1 MSMKPRLSPC
11 SRPRRMGV
19 DSQPVGSGSAGSR
32 LDQGLQERRPLLADP
47 LPLFG
52 FFSRLPVGSAA
63 VEDVAAAFHLV
74 PLVGWLSG
82 GLGSLLLWVA
92 WSFLPAEA
100 LAAVVLAFFV
110 GLTGLNQTD
119 GLLDLGDGLMV
130 HGAADTRRQVM
141 RDHVVG
147 AGGVG
152 LGLFTYLVS
161 FACLTGVLRL
171 APRLGAERGV
181 SAVYVMA
188 GVVILSEV
196 GARLPYLIL
205 ARWGRPSHSG
215 LGEMFMRGFSS
226 RHLAVGVVCALPL
239 MGLVVVLGWLPVALG
254 LGAAAGT
261 AAALLRVAHRHLD
274 GVGGDV
280 FGASQELARATI
292 LLAAVGALGVVVS
305 WVVGPPTAACCS
317 APRPMCFRRTSF
329 LTCSCLHRW
338 WKILNSS
345 CLRERWITSLPPRR
359 SLFCEDLLRR
369 VVAGS
374 PCASLWT

>member
-1 MSMKPRLSPC
+1 M
-11 SRPRRMGV
+11 
-19 DSQPVGSGSAGSR
+19 
-32 LDQGLQERRPLLADP
+32 
-47 LPLFG
+47 
-52 FFSRLPVGSAA
+52 
-63 VEDVAAAFHLV
+63 
-74 PLVGWLSG
+74 
-82 GLGSLLLWVA
+82 
-92 WSFLPAEA
+92 
-100 LAAVVLAFFV
+100 
-110 GLTGLNQTD
+110 
-119 GLLDLGDGLMV
+119 
-130 HGAADTRRQVM
+130 
-141 RDHVVG
+141 
-147 AGGVG
+147 
-152 LGLFTYLVS
+152 GLFTYLVS

-305 WVVGPPTAACCS
+305 
-317 APRPMCFRRTSF
+317 
-329 LTCSCLHRW
+329 
-338 WKILNSS
+338 
-345 CLRERWITSLPPRR
+345 
-359 SLFCEDLLRR
+359 
-369 VVAGS
+369 
-374 PCASLWT
+374 

>member
-1 MSMKPRLSPC
+1 MKPRLSPC
-11 SRPRRMGV
+11 SSPRRMGV
-19 DSQPVGSGSAGSR
+19 DSQPVGSGSVGSR

-63 VEDVAAAFHLV
+63 AEDVAAAFHLV

-82 GLGSLLLWVA
+82 GLGSLLVWVA

-100 LAAVVLAFFV
+100 LAAVVLAFLV

-305 WVVGPPTAACCS
+305 
-317 APRPMCFRRTSF
+317 
-329 LTCSCLHRW
+329 
-338 WKILNSS
+338 
-345 CLRERWITSLPPRR
+345 
-359 SLFCEDLLRR
+359 
-369 VVAGS
+369 
-374 PCASLWT
+374 

>member
-11 SRPRRMGV
+11 SSPRRMGV
-19 DSQPVGSGSAGSR
+19 DSQPVGSGSVGSR

-63 VEDVAAAFHLV
+63 AEDVAAAFHLV

-82 GLGSLLLWVA
+82 GLGSLLVWVA

-100 LAAVVLAFFV
+100 LAAVVLAFLV

-205 ARWGRPSHSG
+205 ARWARPSHSG

-226 RHLAVGVVCALPL
+226 RHLAVG
-239 MGLVVVLGWLPVALG
+239 VVLGWLPVALG

-274 GVGGDV
+274 AVGGDV
-280 FGASQELARATI
+280 FGASQELARAT
-292 LLAAVGALGVVVS
+292 
-305 WVVGPPTAACCS
+305 
-317 APRPMCFRRTSF
+317 
-329 LTCSCLHRW
+329 
-338 WKILNSS
+338 
-345 CLRERWITSLPPRR
+345 
-359 SLFCEDLLRR
+359 
-369 VVAGS
+369 
-374 PCASLWT
+374 